1 MTQRVN
7 GKNMGVRHFEQ
18 KFTYAYDGFD
28 SACSEGV
35 ESGSMKEPQDTTST
49 SVERALS
56 ILEAVAA
63 RPEGMTN
70 SEISRR
76 LEIPKSSASYI
87 LRVLERRGYL
97 WREPGSHRYR
107 LGLELMTLARG
118 VEAGQDMRQAAIPVL
133 RQLADRSRLTAHLG
147 VIEQGQAVYVEKADG
162 PGLIKVNTWPGRR
175 TDAHSTSIG
184 KAIAAFLSD
193 EELEAIARERGLARR
208 TPKTLTSLARL
219 RRDLEQ
225 VRARGYAVD
234 DEENNPGVRCV
245 AAPIFDASGRV
256 VASVN
261 VTGTTSQIGD
271 AALPKVADLV
281 RDAARRISQRMG
293 YRPAK

>member
-1 MTQRVN
+1 
-7 GKNMGVRHFEQ
+7 
-18 KFTYAYDGFD
+18 
-28 SACSEGV
+28 
-35 ESGSMKEPQDTTST
+35 MKESPDTTST

-56 ILEAVAA
+56 MLEVVAA
-63 RPEGMTN
+63 RPGGMTN

-97 WREPGSHRYR
+97 WREPGSNRYR

-118 VEAGQDMRQAAIPVL
+118 VEAGHDVREAALPVL
-133 RQLADRSRLTAHLG
+133 RHLADRCHLTAHLG
-147 VIEQGQAVYVEKADG
+147 VIEQGQAVYVEKADV
-162 PGLIKVNTWPGRR
+162 PGLIKVDTWPGRR

-184 KAIAAFLSD
+184 KAIAAYLAD
-193 EELEAIARERGLARR
+193 EEVEAIARERGLKRR

-219 RRDLEQ
+219 RRDFEL

-256 VASVN
+256 VASIN
-261 VTGTTSQIGD
+261 VTGTTSQIGE
-271 AALPKVADLV
+271 AAIPKVAEMV
-281 RDAARRISQRMG
+281 RDAARRVSQRMG